1 VSLEA
6 LVVRRRGARVQWVAP
21 DPPAAAAMGSNFMDR
36 APRARVLAAGYRQGL
51 IVGRRDGPTVERL
64 PAGTF

>member
-1 VSLEA
+1 
-6 LVVRRRGARVQWVAP
+6 
-21 DPPAAAAMGSNFMDR
+21 MGSNFMDR